1 MFDTQS
7 KASLICIYSFRGRPC
22 ERYLMFACRQ
32 TAVIDVA
39 YDPNRPT
46 TDDGI
51 NLMVKLDTEA
61 QCACV
66 QKTLP
71 HAGPTLESPIIPC
84 RALCK
89 QQVRIIP
96 CCSCCICWWRS
107 CLQQQ
112 QRHIKVALHLV
123 SIVCSAQ
130 KSYTIYQYRYLPWLS
145 HWPPSSAMNKSQR
158 TNFKSVYN

>member
-1 MFDTQS
+1 MPAARLQS
-7 KASLICIYSFRGRPC
+7 LMWLTAQTDGRRNNPHG
-22 ERYLMFACRQ
+22 Q
-32 TAVIDVA
+32 T
-39 YDPNRPT
+39 
-46 TDDGI
+46 GHG
-51 NLMVKLDTEA
+51 A

-71 HAGPTLESPIIPC
+71 HAGPTLESLNTPPTE
-84 RALCK
+84 RAVQTAGQDHL
-89 QQVRIIP
+89 V
-96 CCSCCICWWRS
+96 
-107 CLQQQ
+107 LQLLLMP